1 VPAPQVPSS
10 VRLDR
15 IVSLKAASNLQGSVV
30 TANQLPATNVK
41 LFLVHETVRGLK
53 VNVTTD
59 ANGMFSTNVEP
70 GNWLVYL
77 ADVDGR
83 AVFQKQIEVKS
94 SELQTM
100 KLVSR

>member
-1 VPAPQVPSS
+1 
-10 VRLDR
+10 
-15 IVSLKAASNLQGSVV
+15 
-30 TANQLPATNVK
+30 
-41 LFLVHETVRGLK
+41 
-53 VNVTTD
+53 
-59 ANGMFSTNVEP
+59 MFSTTVEP